1 MNACN
6 RTVPRLYPRST
17 IKNELLKEKATFQ
30 NFAEN
35 PFHVSH
41 EDNDNNVQKSAVR
54 GGERYIFGSY
64 DEPWSLTFKCL
75 DGVYNVAMA
84 ISNYY
89 VPYVTERQRAC

>member
-41 EDNDNNVQKSAVR
+41 EDNDK
-54 GGERYIFGSY
+54 
-64 DEPWSLTFKCL
+64 
-75 DGVYNVAMA
+75 
-84 ISNYY
+84 
-89 VPYVTERQRAC
+89 

>member
-1 MNACN
+1 MFH
-6 RTVPRLYPRST
+6 TKTT
-17 IKNELLKEKATFQ
+17 I
-30 NFAEN
+30 
-35 PFHVSH
+35 
-41 EDNDNNVQKSAVR
+41 NNVQKSAVR